1 MGQEVCVVDLRDGG
15 EKGSLNPLGLA
26 VRCGTDAGAVAR
38 SSAAEIIERA
48 PDVAV
53 LHEHRLR
60 GLRSPRLAAIE
71 ADNSAGRARSAS
83 AGDIRVGARAS
94 KLPLRAGQR
103 FELSVKPSFQAELFV
118 QVLKPSWRSDRS
130 CGELFV
136 LSRNSGRAAPLQ
148 RSAIP
153 PALIERPIAMSCPL
167 EGHRRGI

>member
-71 ADNSAGRARSAS
+71 PTIPQGALGSPLTAIFAL
-83 AGDIRVGARAS
+83 VLARAS
-94 KLPLRAGQR
+94 YRSEPGSDLSSQSNQVSKLS
-103 FELSVKPSFQAELFV
+103 FLSKF
-118 QVLKPSWRSDRS
+118 
-130 CGELFV
+130 
-136 LSRNSGRAAPLQ
+136 
-148 RSAIP
+148 
-153 PALIERPIAMSCPL
+153 
-167 EGHRRGI
+167 